1 MARRKKR
8 TPNAHQSD
16 TIQLLAELESAYRGL
31 QQAAQTYYR
40 LRTPKCD
47 NIVPKVNDLMLGIQD
62 IQKEVATALP
72 IVMGE

>member
-1 MARRKKR
+1 MAKCKKQ

-31 QQAAQTYYR
+31 QEAAQTYYR
-40 LRTPKCD
+40 MGMPKCD
-47 NIVPKVNDLMLGIQD
+47 NVVPKITDLMSGIQD
-62 IQKEVATALP
+62 IQREVATTLP